1 MEASHIHLCQVK
13 PLLHFLS
20 VSLPALDSPLSPHVS
35 FFSSFSVT
43 ESIRISAPRSVRP
56 HSTQRRKPIIRLLR
70 IPPIS
75 PSGIQ
80 CRGWPAICRFWSPGV
95 QLTWLCL
102 AGNGADVSWWLMR
115 VSFFDLGGRRQ
126 SGCALQASQEHFETL
141 DIIEVNPG
149 YSSLDHTSFLETE
162 TVGRPLLPK
171 ILRLNIRQSIPRS
184 CTR

>member
-43 ESIRISAPRSVRP
+43 ESIRNSAPRSVRP
-56 HSTQRRKPIIRLLR
+56 RSTQRRKPIIRPLR

-80 CRGWPAICRFWSPGV
+80 CRG
-95 QLTWLCL
+95 
-102 AGNGADVSWWLMR
+102 
-115 VSFFDLGGRRQ
+115 
-126 SGCALQASQEHFETL
+126 
-141 DIIEVNPG
+141 
-149 YSSLDHTSFLETE
+149 
-162 TVGRPLLPK
+162 
-171 ILRLNIRQSIPRS
+171 
-184 CTR
+184 